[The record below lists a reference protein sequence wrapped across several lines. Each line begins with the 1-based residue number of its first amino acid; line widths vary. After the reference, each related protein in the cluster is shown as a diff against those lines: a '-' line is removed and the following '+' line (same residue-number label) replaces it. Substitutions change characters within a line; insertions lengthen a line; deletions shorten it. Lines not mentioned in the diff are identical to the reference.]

1 MELLII
7 KKRIE
12 EAYKAQLKHLDEREK
27 ELNKLKFIGAKK
39 KKV

>member
-27 ELNKLKFIGAKK
+27 ELNELKFIGAKK